1 MPNLWTFG
9 DSFTA
14 GDGCVQNIAIR
25 DGDFKY
31 YNEYKKLDSD
41 IWPNIFL

>member
-1 MPNLWTFG
+1 MPTLWTFG

-14 GDGCVQNIAIR
+14 GDGCVKNLAIR

-31 YNEYKKLDSD
+31 FNE
-41 IWPNIFL
+41 